1 VRGVAVLLLD
11 HVPKEGNTARG
22 SGRKLDYV
30 DAMWELRNPQAFDR
44 ETVGRIDMHL
54 RKDREG
60 WLPRALTF
68 SVGVG
73 EDGFI
78 FKRSVGTFESADE
91 ATGLLPSDRTTLDA
105 LRSLGSSGAL
115 DKEWREE
122 AMARGLG
129 RTTYYRSRGTLVEL
143 GYVEKVMDRFFLKS
157 PAKPMSHEVPPESH
171 GTHGTTAFGG
181 ESHRSHHPKGWWD
194 HGTNQAGTSE
204 EWGEV

>member
-30 DAMWELRNPQAFDR
+30 DAMWEL
-44 ETVGRIDMHL
+44 
-54 RKDREG
+54 
-60 WLPRALTF
+60 
-68 SVGVG
+68 
-73 EDGFI
+73 
-78 FKRSVGTFESADE
+78 
-91 ATGLLPSDRTTLDA
+91 SDRTTLDA

-181 ESHRSHHPKGWWD
+181 ESHRSHPLGWWD